1 MNKEMLRL
9 SLNAGMGALGMLS
22 ASLACA
28 QANVTLYGVIDV
40 TAEVVKA
47 TGSSVPGKDV
57 TSINKVSSNSSNF
70 GFTGNES
77 LGNGLSAFF
86 QIETGFNADVGGGTV
101 ASRDT
106 FLGLGYEPA
115 GAIKMGLLTSP
126 LRGMGGKLNFIP
138 GSTSIANN

>member
-1 MNKEMLRL
+1 MKKAMIRF
-9 SLNAGMGALGMLS
+9 SLNAGIGALGVLS
-22 ASLACA
+22 ASLAGA

-86 QIETGFNADVGGGTV
+86 QIETGFNADTGTGTV

-106 FLGLGYEPA
+106 FLGLGSETM
-115 GAIKMGLLTSP
+115 GSIKMGFMTSP

-138 GSTSIANN
+138 GSTS